1 MTFEKL
7 LQQSLVWRG
16 FYFITV
22 LLVNVVLSRFLQA
35 DGAGWIYYISNFFSF
50 ILLVASLSM
59 ESGFTY
65 FSSNN
70 TISKHKLAWFS
81 VLWTSFVAI
90 FTFIVVTMY
99 FTQIKTLNSNET
111 NQYILYA
118 LTYICGILLI
128 NFFTVLFYAQSNFFL
143 PNLIMGILN
152 ILLCMFIYYVSKQQ
166 DGYVKVVNGYFIIMF
181 LQGVFLAIVFLL
193 KNKSFGFLSIPTAIE
208 FKQILRYSLIALAG
222 NLVFFFVY
230 RIDYWFVRYN
240 TQSCSPEDLGNYIQA
255 SKLGQ
260 LMLVIPQIMASAIFP
275 QTASGA
281 LRSDVNKSILIL
293 FRLFLVVFMVVM
305 IIIAVIGNW
314 FFPFVFGATFNNV
327 TIPLLLLLPGIFGI
341 AVLVLL
347 SAYFSG
353 KGKVNINVKGA
364 VLALIVVIIGDFLF
378 IPKYGIYAAAVVS
391 AIGYLVNL
399 IYAMW
404 HFFKDY
410 HLSFAQLFNFSL
422 QDWRWAKNMLFN
434 QKSAS

>member
-35 DGAGWIYYISNFFSF
+35 DGAGWIYYITNFFSL
-50 ILLVASLSM
+50 ILLIASLSM

-70 TISKHKLAWFS
+70 TISKNKFAWFS
-81 VLWTSFVAI
+81 IVWTAFVAVL
-90 FTFIVVTMY
+90 TFAFISIY
-99 FTQIKTLNSNET
+99 FLKLKTLNQYET

-128 NFFTVLFYAQSNFFL
+128 NFFTVLFYVQSNFFL
-143 PNLIMGILN
+143 PNIIMGILN
-152 ILLCMFIYYVSKQQ
+152 MVLCVFIYYVSTQP
-166 DGYVKVVNGYFIIMF
+166 DNYVKVVNGYFIVMF
-181 LQGVFLAIVFLL
+181 LQGVFLAITFLI
-193 KNKSFGFLSIPTAIE
+193 KNKSFGSISIPNTIE

-281 LRSDVNKSILIL
+281 LRSDVNKSILVL
-293 FRLFLVVFMVVM
+293 FRLFFIVFLLG
-305 IIIAVIGNW
+305 IIFVAITGNW
-314 FFPFVFGATFNNV
+314 LFPFVFGSTFNNV

-353 KGKVNINVKGA
+353 KGKVSINVKGA
-364 VLALIVVIIGDFLF
+364 IWALVVVVIGDIIF
-378 IPKYGIYAAAVVS
+378 IPKYGIYAAAIVS
-391 AIGYLVNL
+391 AVGYLVNL
-399 IYAMW
+399 AYAMW

-410 HLSFAQLFNFSL
+410 QLTLAELFSFNV
-422 QDWRWAKNMLFN
+422 QDWVWAKNMLFN
-434 QKSAS
+434 KKSSS

>member
-16 FYFITV
+16 IYFFTV
-22 LLVNVVLSRFLQA
+22 FFVNVMLSRFLQA
-35 DGAGWIYYISNFFSF
+35 DGAGWIYYITNFFSL
-50 ILLVASLSM
+50 ILLIASLSM

-65 FSSNN
+65 FSSNE
-70 TISKHKLAWFS
+70 TINKNKLAWLSLIWTAIVAVLTFVFVSFYFS
-81 VLWTSFVAI
+81 EI
-90 FTFIVVTMY
+90 R
-99 FTQIKTLNSNET
+99 TLNHLQT
-111 NQYILYA
+111 NQYLLYS

-128 NFFTVLFYAQSNFFL
+128 NFFTVLFYAQRNFFL
-143 PNLIMGILN
+143 PNLIMSVLN
-152 ILLCMFIYYVSKQQ
+152 VVLCVFIYYATTLEN
-166 DGYVKVVNGYFIIMF
+166 GYNLVVNGYFIIMF
-181 LQGVFLAIVFLL
+181 MQGVFLALAFLIKYKSIQDFLVPNL
-193 KNKSFGFLSIPTAIE
+193 KE
-208 FKQILRYSLIALAG
+208 FKQIIRYSLIALAG

-240 TQSCSPEDLGNYIQA
+240 TQSCSAEDLGNYIQA

-293 FRLFLVVFMVVM
+293 FRLFLIVFIVFILV
-305 IIIAVIGNW
+305 IGIIGNW

-327 TIPLLLLLPGIFGI
+327 TLPLILLLPGIFGI

-364 VLALIVVIIGDFLF
+364 ILALIVVIIGDILF

-391 AIGYLVNL
+391 AVGYLVNL
-399 IYAMW
+399 FYAMW

-410 HLSFAQLFNFSL
+410 QLSISQLFDFSL
-422 QDWRWAKNMLFN
+422 QDFRWAKNMLFN